1 MVNRVRT
8 LFVVGA
14 ATSLLTG
21 LLAGCSSGSTSGG
34 SSSGPSASGGSSAT
48 IKVAMVP
55 KLVGLAVFKANEVGA
70 RNVAKELNIDFNYTG
85 PVQALAQGQVD
96 TFNALINQ
104 KVDVITTTAN
114 NETVLAP
121 ALKRAMAQGIKVVA
135 YDSDVLPQARDV
147 FVQNTPYPA
156 MGKALVDA
164 IIPITGPK
172 ADIAILSSTPDGTI
186 QIAWLKAVHDYI
198 ASKYPGLKIVTTQY
212 GQSDP
217 AQSLT
222 AGLNILRSYPN
233 VKGIIAPDGA
243 AIVGAGNAVKQ
254 LGLSGKVGVSGT
266 GTPNDTKALIKA
278 GNISADV
285 LWNEVKEGEFVM
297 RIARMVHDGKV
308 PANGSITVGPFGK
321 KTVTNKVVVFSDP
334 LTFTAANVDQY
345 NW

>member
-21 LLAGCSSGSTSGG
+21 LLGGCSSGSTSGG
-34 SSSGPSASGGSSAT
+34 SSSGASGGSSAT

-55 KLVGLAVFKANEVGA
+55 KLVGLAVFKANEAGA

-121 ALKRAMAQGIKVVA
+121 ALEKAMAQGIKVVA

-297 RIARMVHDGKV
+297 RIARMDHDGQV

>member
-1 MVNRVRT
+1 MVSRVRT
-8 LFVVGA
+8 LFVIGA

-21 LLAGCSSGSTSGG
+21 LLAGCSSGSTSG
-34 SSSGPSASGGSSAT
+34 SPSASGNSSAT

-55 KLVGLAVFKANEVGA
+55 KLVGLAVFKANEAGA

-104 KVDVITTTAN
+104 RVDVITTTAN

-121 ALKRAMAQGIKVVA
+121 ALEKAMAQGIKVVA

-186 QIAWLKAVHDYI
+186 QLAWLKAVHDYI

-266 GTPNDTKALIKA
+266 GTPNDTKTLIKA

-308 PANGSITVGPFGK
+308 PANGSITVGPFGTR
-321 KTVTNKVVVFSDP
+321 TVTNKVVVFSDP